1 MKRIGN
7 GRNGW
12 MMLVAGV
19 AVWDILFDD
28 TLSEAFGR
36 AAHGKGGPAVVAVWT
51 VLTAHLFDVIPPC
64 LDPFHLFLK
73 NAKQLGRVGTG
84 RRLAR

>member
-1 MKRIGN
+1 MKRLGN

-12 MMLVAGV
+12 VMLVAGV
-19 AVWDILFDD
+19 AAWDLLFDD

-36 AAHGKGGPAVVAVWT
+36 AAHGKGGPAVVAVWAI
-51 VLTAHLFDVIPPC
+51 LTAHLFDVIPSG

-73 NAKQLGRVGTG
+73 RVKQLSRAGGTG
-84 RRLAR
+84 RR